1 MCGGMSD
8 QQLADVHGLAASQP
22 GFGIYVHWPFCRAK
36 CPYCDFNSHV
46 RHQPVD
52 AMGFAGAIGRE
63 LGTLAARTPGR
74 LVTSVFFGGGTPSL
88 MPPAA
93 VAAVLDA
100 IAANWPVAPDVEVT
114 LEANPTS
121 AEAENFA
128 GYRAAGV
135 NRASVG
141 VQALNDRELK
151 ALGRQHTVEEALA
164 AYGLAARTFPRS
176 SFDLIYA
183 RPGQSA
189 TAWAGELRA
198 ALAHQQGHMSLYQLT
213 IEPGTTFAELAARG
227 LLHTPDE
234 ESAADLFEVTQ
245 EITERA
251 GLPAYEVS
259 NHAAPGHECRHNLTY
274 WRSGDYAGVGPGAH
288 SRLTGADGRRI
299 GLATERHPEQ
309 WRASVEAQGHAV
321 TEETVLDATEQGEEY
336 LLMGLRLSEGI
347 ELQRYARLAG
357 QALDPAR
364 LDRLVDGG
372 FLVRSAGCHRIA
384 ATAAGRRVLN
394 ALIAEL
400 AAD

>member
-141 VQALNDRELK
+141 VQALNDRDLK